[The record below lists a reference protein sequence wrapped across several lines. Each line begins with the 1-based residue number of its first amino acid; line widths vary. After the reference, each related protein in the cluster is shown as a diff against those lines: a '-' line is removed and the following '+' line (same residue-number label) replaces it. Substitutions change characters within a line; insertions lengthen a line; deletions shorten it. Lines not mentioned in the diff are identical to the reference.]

1 VGSDGD
7 AHEQLQQLLS
17 VFHHEAGTPVAL
29 IGSVLRHLQRGGSLG
44 SEDEEMVAAACRQL
58 DVLERLLDQV
68 RVANEGELQ
77 LAVEPVELG
86 EVVEELVADLGSTVL
101 EHHPTQVHAP
111 HGPVWVEADPAR
123 IRQLLSNL
131 LDNAAQYS
139 DAGTVVEVEVRRD
152 GSRAV
157 LWVTDQGTGI
167 APPDLERIFGRYE
180 RANEGTEGLG
190 LGLYVVWRIVGAHG
204 GSVEA
209 LPAPTGRGTR
219 FVVALPALEP

>member
-1 VGSDGD
+1 MPPDPE
-7 AHEQLQQLLS
+7 ARQELQRLLS

-29 IGSVLRHLQRGGSLG
+29 IGSVLRHLQRGGSL
-44 SEDEEMVAAACRQL
+44 SSKDAEMVEAAGRQL

-68 RVANEGELQ
+68 RVANEGELH

-86 EVVEELVADLGSTVL
+86 EVVDELVDDLGSTVL
-101 EHHPTQVHAP
+101 EQHPTQVQAP
-111 HGPVWVEADPAR
+111 HGEVWVEADPAR

-139 DAGTVVEVEVRRD
+139 PAGKVVEVEVRRD

-157 LWVTDQGTGI
+157 IWVTDQGTGI
-167 APPDLERIFGRYE
+167 AAPDLERIFERYE
-180 RANEGTEGLG
+180 RANEDAEGLG
-190 LGLYVVWRIVGAHG
+190 LGLYVVWRIVAAHG

-209 LPAPTGRGTR
+209 VPAPDGPGTR
-219 FVVALPALEP
+219 FVVTLPARES

>member
-1 VGSDGD
+1 VRPDSQ
-7 AHEQLQQLLS
+7 AHQQLQRLLS

-44 SEDEEMVAAACRQL
+44 SEDAEMVEAAARQL

-86 EVVEELVADLGSTVL
+86 EVVDELVTDLASTVL
-101 EHHPTQVHAP
+101 EQHPTRVHAP
-111 HGPVWVEADPAR
+111 HGAVWVEADPAR

-139 DAGTVVEVEVRRD
+139 DPGKIVEVEVRRD
-152 GSRAV
+152 GDRAV
-157 LWVTDQGTGI
+157 IWVTDQGTGI
-167 APPDLERIFGRYE
+167 AAPDLERIFERYE
-180 RANEGTEGLG
+180 RATQDGQGLG
-190 LGLYVVWRIVGAHG
+190 LGLYVVWRIVSAHG
-204 GSVEA
+204 GGVEA
-209 LPAPTGRGTR
+209 LPAPDGPGTR
-219 FVVALPALEP
+219 FVVTLPALES